1 MKKKKP
7 KFTPNAGRTNLNAKD
22 FVRQT
27 AARLNA
33 GNLPPTE
40 KLVAT
45 LDKAL
50 EKADSEKDPPEK
62 AELLATLLSTDF
74 VSLEDDSEEVLA
86 FYEDVA
92 DLLTET
98 LADCDDAFALELLL
112 NFVAGDTGSEA
123 RSDLYSVLGERL
135 AGEVLTRE
143 LNQILDG
150 ALAEEAENLTD
161 ILNAAAA
168 VSLGA
173 KDFETFERASFALDE
188 GRSNET
194 LLAVATE
201 YLSAKRLDDVKRLLA
216 EVKDPVDDDLQD
228 YLDLKAAIASAEG
241 NEKELRKLATE
252 LYEKFPTEDN
262 LVRLAGVLPQKARY
276 DLLVE
281 HGKFRLGSAPSTEFM
296 FAMAVLK
303 EFDLLSAYITHIS
316 EEALAGLD
324 AEDLEALVQALETE
338 GQAELAQRIK
348 NWIVEEPTDL
358 RE

>member
-7 KFTPNAGRTNLNAKD
+7 KFTPNARLASHNTED

-27 AARLNA
+27 ATRLSS
-33 GNLPPTE
+33 GHLPPTE

-45 LDKAL
+45 LDKAF
-50 EKADSEKDPPEK
+50 EKIDSEKDAQK
-62 AELLATLLSTDF
+62 RAGLLSTLLSTDF

-92 DLLTET
+92 DFLAET
-98 LADCDDAFALELLL
+98 LADCDDAFALEVLL
-112 NFVAGDTGSEA
+112 NLVEGDCGAEA
-123 RSDLYSVLGERL
+123 RGELYAALGERL
-135 AGEVLTRE
+135 AGETLTRE
-143 LNQILDG
+143 LNQILDD
-150 ALAEEAENLTD
+150 ALAGAAEESDDVLSAVQE
-161 ILNAAAA
+161 

-173 KDFETFERASFALDE
+173 RDFETFERASFALDE
-188 GRSNET
+188 ERSNET
-194 LLAVATE
+194 LLSVATE
-201 YLSAKRLDDVKRLLA
+201 FLSAKKLDDVKRLLA

-228 YLDLKAAIASAEG
+228 YLDLKAAIAGAEG
-241 NEKELRKLATE
+241 NERELRKLATE

-262 LVRLAGVLPQKARY
+262 LLRLAGILPQKERY

-296 FAMAVLK
+296 FALAVLK
-303 EFDLLSAYITHIS
+303 EFDLLSAYITHVG

-324 AEDLEALVQALETE
+324 AEDLTALVTALEKE
-338 GQAELAQRIK
+338 NQAELAQRIK